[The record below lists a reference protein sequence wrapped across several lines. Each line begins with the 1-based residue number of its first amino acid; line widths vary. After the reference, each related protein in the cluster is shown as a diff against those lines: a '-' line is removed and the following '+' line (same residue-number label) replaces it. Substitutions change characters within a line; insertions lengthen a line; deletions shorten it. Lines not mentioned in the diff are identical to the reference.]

1 MTGLPCITAGLISI
15 RSFAFMARLSVRTAS
30 GILMDA
36 YGVVL
41 LPVVFALL
49 RVSKPSRY
57 FELGVQLRE
66 RTAGEAEKLQQLTSR
81 ISSCALRNIGRDP
94 TTPSVYNT
102 SSLHHFITSS

>member
-1 MTGLPCITAGLISI
+1 
-15 RSFAFMARLSVRTAS
+15 
-30 GILMDA
+30 MDA

-81 ISSCALRNIGRDP
+81 ISSCALRNIGRDRDGGAP
-94 TTPSVYNT
+94 HLGGEAVDVLTREMFGVRRDD
-102 SSLHHFITSS
+102 